1 MKENV
6 VITNNSR
13 LEKIKEAISRE
24 GAGKLHIISDFDR
37 TLTYAFVAG
46 EKRPSLIFILRDGN
60 YLTPDYARKAHILFN
75 KYHPIE
81 VNPDIP
87 LDEKKRAMEQW
98 WETHFDLLIRSG
110 LNKKDVESVVSSE
123 KVKFRDGA
131 LKFIDFLHSC
141 NIPLVIMSST
151 GLGGNAISLY
161 LERVGLLY
169 DNICIISNFFQWDK
183 EGNAIGYRKPII
195 HSMNKDKTVIR
206 AYPEIYEKIK
216 ARRNVL
222 LLGDGLGDVGMVE
235 GFDYKNLLKVGFLNE
250 EVEKN
255 LEHYKKVYDVLIL
268 NDSSLEYVN
277 KLVSELTR
285 N

>member
-13 LEKIKEAISRE
+13 LERIKRAISKE
-24 GAGKLHIISDFDR
+24 GAEKLHIISDFDR

-87 LDEKKRAMEQW
+87 LDEKKRAMKQW

-110 LNKKDVESVVSSE
+110 LNKKDVESVVSSG

-131 LKFIDFLHSC
+131 LEFINFLRSC

-161 LERVGLLY
+161 LEKKGRLY
-169 DNICIISNFFQWDK
+169 DNIYIISNFFEWDK
-183 EGNAIGYRKPII
+183 KGNAVGYRKPII
-195 HSMNKDKTVIR
+195 HSMNKDETVVR

-222 LLGDGLGDVGMVE
+222 LLGDGLGDVGMIE
-235 GFDYKNLLKVGFLNE
+235 GFNYKNLLKVGFLNE
-250 EVEKN
+250 DIERN

-268 NDSSLEYVN
+268 NDSSFEYVN
-277 KLVSELTR
+277 KLINELLK
-285 N
+285 

>member
-1 MKENV
+1 V
-6 VITNNSR
+6 
-13 LEKIKEAISRE
+13 
-24 GAGKLHIISDFDR
+24 ISDFDR
-37 TLTYAFVAG
+37 TLPYAFVDG
-46 EKRPSLIFILRDGN
+46 QKRPSLIFILRDGN
-60 YLTPDYARKAHILFN
+60 YLTPDYARKAHVLFD

-81 VNPDIP
+81 VDPDIP
-87 LDEKKRAMEQW
+87 LDEKKRAMKQW

-131 LKFIDFLHSC
+131 LKFIDFLHSH

-161 LERVGLLY
+161 LERIGRLY
-169 DNICIISNFFQWDK
+169 DNIHIIANFFQWDK
-183 EGNAIGYRKPII
+183 SGNAVGYKKPVI
-195 HSMNKDKTVIR
+195 HATNKDETMIK

-222 LLGDGLGDVGMVE
+222 LLGDGLGDVGMIE

-250 EVEKN
+250 DIEKN
-255 LEHYKKVYDVLIL
+255 LEHYKKVFDVLVL
-268 NDSSLEYVN
+268 NDFSFKYVN
-277 KLVSELTR
+277 KLISELIK
-285 N
+285 